1 MLLLILGKAVH
12 KANQLLWNFQMVH
25 AIAEVRGFIPAT
37 GTMNTGDIR
46 YNARNCNEAV
56 TTKLNH
62 IYNQK
67 PANDGKHMHEK
78 VTEEDKIKN

>member
-12 KANQLLWNFQMVH
+12 KANQLLWNLQMVH

-37 GTMNTGDIR
+37 GTMNTGDIC

-62 IYNQK
+62 TYNQK
-67 PANDGKHMHEK
+67 PALAM
-78 VTEEDKIKN
+78 TIKTHALKSY